1 MRKVL
6 VVGLGGSGAKTL
18 SLMMD
23 ELLAELKSNYQW
35 EGDRLPDCWKFVSI
49 DVPQVA
55 ASLGGKLS
63 QPIDQKGGKY
73 HGLAQDASIKY
84 SAYEK
89 LAYKKFQQAHDP
101 SNGHYALQEYARW
114 RPTDSFGDGIDVT
127 GGAGAHRAIGRVMT
141 IANSERIYA
150 FLKQNVTELM
160 SSDASGVKLSETLG
174 TTWQAGQSPLILIV
188 SSMAGGSGASML
200 IDVADLLNA
209 LSAEVQGFKGDQ
221 SAAFVYTPEVF
232 GGIDSVST
240 SGGGIA
246 LATISELLSAR
257 SMGTAP
263 WSESYVTWKTLLP
276 TLGVP
281 DRTVS
286 SGRGPFLTF
295 PIGASTGGVP
305 FGSTPEDVYRGFA
318 RVLTPLLTDEKQQFE
333 FHEYVTV
340 NYPRHLLT
348 QAKDNTGLAGPV
360 RKQSAGVQTHPVFF
374 GGFGSSKLGT
384 GRSRYRE
391 YSAQRIARRAVEI
404 LVNGFVDPLN
414 PEGNPAALKARA
426 AENFS
431 GQFFQIANIDG
442 RHSSDS
448 ALSIPNVLSSVLK
461 NRANIEA
468 LAADQISKVAPM
480 LQGETSGEQGVN
492 GFIRS
497 WTSEEANRQEVA
509 KQVATTALEE
519 WTARVLN
526 DIEKA
531 YVAAISVYG
540 LEVAELLLTQ
550 LSSSLT
556 QLHSALADKPQFESA
571 AKDTVN
577 RFLASMK
584 PSAKVNWGVHR
595 SNLDKHLTE
604 IIEGLVKN
612 KTSELLK
619 ELLPELANQVI
630 EQLKK
635 SGKTLLAGLQEE
647 LSALPVVI
655 STAAYREAPV
665 DQWPTNDH
673 VPNYFEPAVNEVLLT
688 KTNSFAA
695 TFKEHVTAETGK
707 EPAQFEAALKEAA
720 QQVILRAK
728 LPKGAEEMSF
738 FTTWDHS
745 VSSNSTHPHVVRTNE
760 WKPSRITN
768 PPTLPAFKLKLDTRD
783 LLANANKWIGVN
795 QSAFDQYCR
804 TPLSTWISEANG
816 NENVLKQLL
825 EEAINF
831 AKPLVSIDDGAA
843 RFFHDSTMGA
853 NLEFVFSKL
862 PFAEGSVAVTQL
874 TANKSQQFVSAVKD
888 ACDPAADRTEITI
901 FSRFESFYYPWAMES
916 LTAPIRKAYETL
928 KTKNNLAA
936 FWLLQRSRTLPQALP
951 VGQDV
956 INAMLRGYFVAR
968 LSGRLTI
975 EGSTV
980 KIFVQPDMSKAGRWV
995 EFSKELLG
1003 AKILGLRNGGES
1015 TDRLNVPAILLESLP
1030 LALVKVYGSS
1040 HESMTPYMEL
1050 FRLGKNLKSNGYG
1063 VRTES
1068 KTELDE
1074 WFVGGSEFTPL
1085 TTSQPGT
1092 DELKAEA
1099 ENLLKSWIKVTQ
1111 DHWNKTPTQENF
1123 YDFEIFGE
1131 LAPNIIAAC
1140 EELVQELHRT
1150 EPKLGEFSSM
1160 EQRVVAETYDGP
1172 SSPDEVIY

>member
-23 ELLAELKSNYQW
+23 ELLAELKSNYSWQS
-35 EGDRLPDCWKFVSI
+35 DLLPECWRFVSI

-63 QPIDQKGGKY
+63 LPIDQKGGKY
-73 HGLAQDASIKY
+73 QGLAQDASTKY
-84 SAYEK
+84 SSYEK
-89 LAYKKFQQAHDP
+89 LAYRKFDQAHDA
-101 SNGHYALQEYARW
+101 SNGNHALQEYARW
-114 RPTDSFGDGIDVT
+114 RASDEFGDGIDVT

-141 IANSERIYA
+141 IANSEKIYD
-150 FLKQNVTELM
+150 FLKANVTALMASDSAGVEL
-160 SSDASGVKLSETLG
+160 AQILG

-221 SAAFVYTPEVF
+221 TAAFVYTPEVF
-232 GGIDSVST
+232 GSIDAVST

-257 SMGTAP
+257 SMGTSP
-263 WSESYVTWKTLLP
+263 WSDSYVTWKTLLP
-276 TLGVP
+276 TLQVP
-281 DRTVS
+281 DRAVS

-295 PIGASTGGVP
+295 PIGATTGGVP
-305 FGSTPEDVYRGFA
+305 FGNTPEDVYRGFA

-340 NYPRHLLT
+340 NYPKHLLT

-360 RKQSAGVQTHPVFF
+360 RKNSSSVQTHPVFF

-391 YSAQRIARRAVEI
+391 YAAQRIARRAVEV
-404 LVNGFVDPLN
+404 LVNGFADPLN
-414 PEGNPAALKARA
+414 PEGNPTALKARA
-426 AENFS
+426 AENFAS
-431 GQFFQIANIDG
+431 QFFQIVNLDG
-442 RHSSDS
+442 RHSGET
-448 ALSIPNVLSSVLK
+448 AFTVPNILTSVLK
-461 NRANIEA
+461 NRSRIEA
-468 LAADQISKVAPM
+468 LAIDQISKVAPM
-480 LQGETSGEQGVN
+480 LQGETSGEQGVS
-492 GFIRS
+492 GFIRN
-497 WTSEEANRQEVA
+497 WTSEEANRLEVA
-509 KQVATTALEE
+509 KQVAAEALVE
-519 WTARVLN
+519 WSTQVLN
-526 DIEKA
+526 NIEKA

-550 LSSSLT
+550 LSNSLT
-556 QLHSALADKPQFESA
+556 QLQVPEKAAFETA
-571 AKDTVN
+571 PRDVVN
-577 RFLASMK
+577 KFLASMK
-584 PSAKVNWGVHR
+584 GSAKVNWGQHR
-595 SNLDKHLTE
+595 QNLDKHLTD

-612 KTSELLK
+612 KVAELLRD
-619 ELLPELANQVI
+619 LLPELANQVI

-635 SGKTLLAGLQEE
+635 SGKNLLADLQSE
-647 LSALPVVI
+647 LTALPIVI

-673 VPNYFEPAVNEVLLT
+673 VPGYFEPAVNEVLLT
-688 KTNSFAA
+688 KTNTFAA
-695 TFKEHVTAETGK
+695 TFKEHLATETGK
-707 EPAQFEAALKEAA
+707 DPAQFDAALKEAA
-720 QQVILRAK
+720 QQVILRAHM
-728 LPKGAEEMSF
+728 PKGAEEMKF

-745 VSSNSTHPHVVRTNE
+745 VTNNTTHPHVIRTNE

-768 PPTLPAFKLKLDTRD
+768 PPTLPAFRLKLTTRD
-783 LLANANKWIGVN
+783 LLSFSNKWIGVN

-804 TPLSTWISEANG
+804 MPLSTWITQSPG
-816 NENVLKQLL
+816 NENALKQLL

-831 AKPLVSIDDGAA
+831 AKPLVTIDDGAA
-843 RFFHDSTMGA
+843 KFFHDHTMGA

-862 PFAEGSVAVTQL
+862 PFAENSTAVTQL
-874 TANKSQQFVSAVKD
+874 TASKSQQFASAIKE

-928 KTKNNLAA
+928 KTKGSLSA

-956 INAMLRGYFVAR
+956 IDAMLRGYFI
-968 LSGRLTI
+968 GRITGRI
-975 EGSTV
+975 VVDGGSV
-980 KIFVQPDMSKAGRWV
+980 KIFVQPDPSKAGRWV

-1003 AKILGLRNGGES
+1003 AKELGLRNGGES
-1015 TDRLNVPAILLESLP
+1015 TDRLNIPAILLESLP

-1040 HESMTPYMEL
+1040 HESMTPYLEL
-1050 FRLGKNLKSNGYG
+1050 FRLGKNLKRNGYG
-1063 VRTES
+1063 VRTDS
-1068 KTELDE
+1068 MTELDE
-1074 WFVGGSEFTPL
+1074 WFVGGGKDLTPI
-1085 TTSQPGT
+1085 TKSAPNTE
-1092 DELKAEA
+1092 ELKAEA
-1099 ENLLKSWIKVTQ
+1099 EQLLKVWIKRSQ
-1111 DHWNKTPTQENF
+1111 DQWNNPPSQKNF
-1123 YDFEIFGE
+1123 YEYEIFGE
-1131 LAPNIIAAC
+1131 IAPNIIAAC
-1140 EELVQELHRT
+1140 SELIEELNRT
-1150 EPKLGEFSSM
+1150 EPKLGDFTSKES
-1160 EQRVVAETYDGP
+1160 RVVAEVFDAP
-1172 SSPDEVIY
+1172 ASPEEDVY